1 MEYRYKILLE
11 QVIRLRVKKKILIIL
26 VLAALMIFSFILM
39 SKKIMNSVWYKMQW
53 NINFPFVESYYTV
66 DDMWESYNV
75 YSCSEND
82 IKVLKTSLY
91 KQIPTKYWEEEMI
104 GHLENMNIDPVMY
117 PSFSEINYC
126 IRRQKGDAELIM
138 LMSSSQDMLYVYT
151 CTR

>member
-1 MEYRYKILLE
+1 M
-11 QVIRLRVKKKILIIL
+11 RVKKKILIIL

-66 DDMWESYNV
+66 DDMWESYNI

-82 IKVLKTSLY
+82 KKVLKTSLY
-91 KQIPTKYWEEEMI
+91 KQKPTKYWEEEI
-104 GHLENMNIDPVMY
+104 TGHLENLNVDPVMY
-117 PSFSEINYC
+117 PSFSEVDYC

-138 LMSSSQDMLYVYT
+138 LMNSSQDVLYVYI

>member
-1 MEYRYKILLE
+1 M
-11 QVIRLRVKKKILIIL
+11 RVKKKILIIL

-66 DDMWESYNV
+66 DDMWESYNI

-82 IKVLKTSLY
+82 KKVLKTSLY
-91 KQIPTKYWEEEMI
+91 KQIPTKYWEEEI
-104 GHLENMNIDPVMY
+104 TGHLENLNVDPVMY
-117 PSFSEINYC
+117 PSFSEIDYC

-138 LMSSSQDMLYVYT
+138 LMNSSQDVLYVYS

>member
-1 MEYRYKILLE
+1 
-11 QVIRLRVKKKILIIL
+11 
-26 VLAALMIFSFILM
+26 M
-39 SKKIMNSVWYKMQW
+39 SKKIINSIWFKTQW
-53 NINFPFVESYYTV
+53 DINFPFVESYYTV
-66 DDMWESYNV
+66 DDMWESYNI

-82 IKVLKTSLY
+82 KKLLKTSLY
-91 KQIPTKYWEEEMI
+91 KQIPTKYWEEEI
-104 GHLENMNIDPVMY
+104 TGHLENLNVDPVMY

>member
-1 MEYRYKILLE
+1 
-11 QVIRLRVKKKILIIL
+11 
-26 VLAALMIFSFILM
+26 M

-66 DDMWESYNV
+66 DDMWESYNI

-82 IKVLKTSLY
+82 KKVLKTSLY

-104 GHLENMNIDPVMY
+104 GHLENLNVDPVMY
-117 PSFSEINYC
+117 PSFSEIDYC

>member
-1 MEYRYKILLE
+1 M
-11 QVIRLRVKKKILIIL
+11 RVKKKILIIL
-26 VLAALMIFSFILM
+26 VLVALMIFSFILM

>member
-1 MEYRYKILLE
+1 M
-11 QVIRLRVKKKILIIL
+11 RVKKKILIIL

-66 DDMWESYNV
+66 DDMWESYNI

-82 IKVLKTSLY
+82 KKVLKTSLY
-91 KQIPTKYWEEEMI
+91 KQIPTKYWEEEI
-104 GHLENMNIDPVMY
+104 TGYLENLNVDPVMY
-117 PSFSEINYC
+117 PSFSEVDYC

-138 LMSSSQDMLYVYT
+138 LMNSSQDVLYVYI